1 MTIVGSRGG
10 LLAGLALL
18 AIVSQFLR
26 SSIGVIAP
34 DLVEDLS
41 LSAETLGL
49 AGGVFFLAMGIA
61 QIPVGMS
68 FDRIGARMTVA
79 WISVFALAGCAL
91 MATAES
97 ATALIAGRFLA
108 GFGCGASFM
117 SSVVML
123 MRWYPPER
131 MGTMYGRIFAVS
143 QLGNF
148 AAATPMA
155 WMTGQFGWRAVFA
168 GTAILAMLVTAFFVW
183 TGRDQPPGQ
192 APMRSHGESLWQA
205 LGGFAR
211 VLKVPGYPRVIAVHM
226 VAYAT
231 MATLLGLWA
240 GPYLHDVHGMDGVAR
255 GNVLLAMS
263 TAQVAGMLGLVPLER
278 RLNTRK
284 GVILGAASIVFAILV
299 ALAAMPAPPAWLAI
313 ALLVLLCGV
322 STYNAIIIA
331 HAANLTP
338 RELQGR
344 GSTAANIG
352 QVTGSFLLPVL
363 TGAIAG
369 LFERGVDGL
378 PPDAYR
384 VIFGFMACTLAAGAL
399 VYSRVADLK
408 PVAQAPGAPGPA
420 QNTPG

>member
-1 MTIVGSRGG
+1 MSLVGSRAG
-10 LLAGLALL
+10 LLTVLALA

-26 SSIGVIAP
+26 SSIGVIGP
-34 DLVEDLS
+34 NLVDDLALS
-41 LSAETLGL
+41 PETLGL

-68 FDRIGARMTVA
+68 FDRIGARWTLA
-79 WISVFALAGCAL
+79 WVSVFALAGCAL
-91 MATAES
+91 MWIADTAAT
-97 ATALIAGRFLA
+97 LIAGRFLA

-131 MGTMYGRIFAVS
+131 MGSMYGRIFAVS
-143 QLGNF
+143 QIGNF
-148 AAATPMA
+148 MAATPMA
-155 WMTGQFGWRAVFA
+155 WMTETVGWRTVFG
-168 GTAILAMLVTAFFVW
+168 GTALVVIAVTGLFVW
-183 TGRDQPPGQ
+183 IARDQPPGQ
-192 APMRSHGESLWQA
+192 TPTRSHGESLLQA
-205 LGGFAR
+205 LGGFVR
-211 VLKVPGYPRVIAVHM
+211 VLKVPGYLRVIAVHM
-226 VAYAT
+226 VAYST

-263 TAQVAGMLGLVPLER
+263 CAQVTGMLLLVPLER

-284 GVILGAASIVFAILV
+284 GVIIGAASCVIVILI
-299 ALAAMPAPPAWLAI
+299 ALAAMPAPPAWLAVS
-313 ALLVLLCGV
+313 LLILLCGV
-322 STYNAIIIA
+322 STYNAVIIA
-331 HAANLTP
+331 HAASLTP
-338 RELQGR
+338 PELQGR

-369 LFERGVDGL
+369 LFDRTVDGL

-384 VIFGFMACTLAAGAL
+384 VIFAFMACALATGVA
-399 VYSRVADLK
+399 VYSRARDLK
-408 PVAQAPGAPGPA
+408 PKAG
-420 QNTPG
+420 